1 MIQNTFVAVVV
12 KGRRRRSGLNTNFTW
27 WVQAA
32 GHTQPH
38 LTLTRA
44 EKGLNKSIHRRKWG
58 KLIRDQ
64 REQVQN
70 IQNIIV
76 TTLQ

>member
-1 MIQNTFVAVVV
+1 MIQNSGGCWRQKTKIRV
-12 KGRRRRSGLNTNFTW
+12 KHKLYLMSTGRTYT
-27 WVQAA
+27 
-32 GHTQPH
+32 T
-38 LTLTRA
+38 TLTRA